1 MGALLNADAQGP
13 PGCLVQWV
21 CGGSRI
27 HFQHVARHQCCFRNP
42 AQQDPAREHGLLP
55 GGGLIVT
62 CDMNMSPAV
71 PLCPRGGH
79 ESHQVGG
86 ALVKTLPVL
95 TSSSSPCGAPS
106 PCFSSCPC
114 LPLPDLVPQL
124 PSQGSPAECCWQR
137 VHPAWPPGCQGNV
150 TNAAGALSPC
160 QDTARAGCQR
170 QNFQTI
176 GYAVPLPTRC
186 LPKHHMAPPWMNF
199 HVEKRLCY
207 MSLRPQLCSPEA
219 SYLKLINGKILLW

>member
-1 MGALLNADAQGP
+1 MQTPRVPQGVWFSGSVVAPEYISNTWPGISAASGIPLSRTLLENMASSRVG
-13 PGCLVQWV
+13 V
-21 CGGSRI
+21 C
-27 HFQHVARHQCCFRNP
+27 
-42 AQQDPAREHGLLP
+42 
-55 GGGLIVT
+55 LIVT

-170 QNFQTI
+170 QNFQTT

>member
-1 MGALLNADAQGP
+1 MQTPRVPQGVWFSGSVVAPEYISNTWPGISAASGIPLSRTLLENMASSRVG
-13 PGCLVQWV
+13 V
-21 CGGSRI
+21 C
-27 HFQHVARHQCCFRNP
+27 
-42 AQQDPAREHGLLP
+42 
-55 GGGLIVT
+55 LIVT